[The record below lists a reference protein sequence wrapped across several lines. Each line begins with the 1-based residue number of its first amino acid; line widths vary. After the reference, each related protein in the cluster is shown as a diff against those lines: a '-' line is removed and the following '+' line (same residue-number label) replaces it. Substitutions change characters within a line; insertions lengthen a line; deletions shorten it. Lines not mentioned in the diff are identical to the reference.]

1 MKAVGVIGYKRSG
14 KTTLIIKLSH
24 ELSRMGYRVAV
35 VKHVS
40 SDIDFPDTDTS
51 RYRPYVP
58 FISAISSTE
67 TEIILKGK
75 KSIEDILAYA
85 DCDIVL
91 VEGFKKEQTFP
102 KIVCIR
108 EEGEEKELFDGLQ
121 LFTASFDENSSDF
134 SIEKDDHIKKM
145 ASIVTKRS
153 FKLPNLNCGHCGYE
167 SCLDLSREIMD
178 GRETIDACVSLNPP
192 ISINVDGTMLPL
204 NPFTSNLFKSTI
216 LAMLSSLKG
225 FKKGTIEIEIP
236 WGSVVSLH

>member
-1 MKAVGVIGYKRSG
+1 VKAVGVIGYKRSG
-14 KTTLIIKLSH
+14 KTTLIIRLSQ
-24 ELSRMGYRVAV
+24 ELSRMGCRVAV

-40 SDIDFPDTDTS
+40 GDIDFPDTDTS
-51 RYRPYVP
+51 RYRPHVP

-67 TEIILKGK
+67 TEIILEGK
-75 KSIEDILAYA
+75 KSVEDILAYV
-85 DCDIVL
+85 DCDILL

-108 EEGEEKELFDGLQ
+108 KEGEKKKLFDGLQ
-121 LFTASFDENSSDF
+121 LFTASFHENISDF
-134 SIEKDDHIKKM
+134 TIENDDHIKKM

-167 SCLDLSREIMD
+167 NCFDLSREIMD
-178 GRETIDACVSLNPP
+178 GRETIDTCVSLSPP
-192 ISINVDGTMLPL
+192 ISINIDGTMLPL

-236 WGSVVSLH
+236 

>member
-51 RYRPYVP
+51 KYRPYVP

-121 LFTASFDENSSDF
+121 LFTASFDENISDF

-145 ASIVTKRS
+145 ASIVTERS

-167 SCLDLSREIMD
+167 SCFELSMEIMD
-178 GRETIDACVSLNPP
+178 GRETIDTCVSLNPP

-204 NPFTSNLFKSTI
+204 NPFISNLFKSTI

>member
-145 ASIVTKRS
+145 ASIVTERS

-167 SCLDLSREIMD
+167 SCFELSMEIMD
-178 GRETIDACVSLNPP
+178 GRETIDTCVSLNPP

-236 WGSVVSLH
+236 